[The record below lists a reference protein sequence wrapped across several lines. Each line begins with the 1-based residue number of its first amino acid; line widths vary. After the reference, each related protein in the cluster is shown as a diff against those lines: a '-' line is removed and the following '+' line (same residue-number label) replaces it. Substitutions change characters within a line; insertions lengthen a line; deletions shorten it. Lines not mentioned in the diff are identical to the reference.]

1 MAMTESTPA
10 VQGQRKTKVGRVVS
24 DKMDKTIVVSVER
37 LTRHRLYK
45 RVIRL
50 TTKFKAHDEDNDA
63 RVGDTVRIEE
73 SRPLSAT
80 KRWRLVEVVQ
90 RSGDQGAAAELELV
104 AEGAE
109 VSEAIHAAAHP
120 GRGRHDADA
129 ADADA
134 AEAGEAP
141 ESETAV
147 EAGADDAPAVEAEAE
162 APEAAEKD
170 DKQ

>member
-1 MAMTESTPA
+1 MAMIEDTTA
-10 VQGQRKTKVGRVVS
+10 VQGKRKTKVGRVVS

-50 TTKFKAHDEDNDA
+50 TTKFKAHDEANDA
-63 RVGDTVRIEE
+63 HVGDTVLIEE

-80 KRWRLVEVVQ
+80 KRWRLIEVVQ
-90 RSGDQGAAAELELV
+90 RAGDHGGKAGELDLV
-104 AEGAE
+104 AEEAE

-129 ADADA
+129 EGDAGRDAQAGAEAPDA
-134 AEAGEAP
+134 ASTAAEDAEPAEAEK
-141 ESETAV
+141 
-147 EAGADDAPAVEAEAE
+147 DAPA
-162 APEAAEKD
+162 
-170 DKQ
+170 

>member
-1 MAMTESTPA
+1 MAMTESTPE
-10 VQGQRKTKVGRVVS
+10 VQAQRKTKVGRVVS

-90 RSGDQGAAAELELV
+90 RAGDHGAAAELELV
-104 AEGAE
+104 AEDAE

-120 GRGRHDADA
+120 GRTRHDADTA
-129 ADADA
+129 EAGEGEAEAVAEALAVAEADDVAVAEADADA
-134 AEAGEAP
+134 
-141 ESETAV
+141 
-147 EAGADDAPAVEAEAE
+147 D
-162 APEAAEKD
+162 APEAATKD
-170 DKQ
+170 DR